1 MPTYDY
7 HCETCGI
14 DFEISQAFSDDTLTR
29 CPTKKSGLSP
39 EGCISSGR
47 GRVAKIFS
55 APGITFK
62 GTGFYKNDS
71 RNGSKST
78 STSTTSES
86 PSTPASSPTS
96 SETAPT
102 SPATTKSETKADKKP
117 STTSAKPS
125 SD

>member
-14 DFEISQAFSDDTLTR
+14 DFEIAQSFSEETLTR
-29 CPTKKSGLSP
+29 CPTKKSGRSP

-47 GRVAKIFS
+47 GKVVKIFS

-71 RNGSKST
+71 RNGSKSSSS
-78 STSTTSES
+78 STASETTSPAS
-86 PSTPASSPTS
+86 SSDSSTPAAAPASPKS
-96 SETAPT
+96 D
-102 SPATTKSETKADKKP
+102 TKPEKKS
-117 STTSAKPS
+117 STTSAKPPA
-125 SD
+125 D